1 MFTFALGTLPSL
13 LGLSAI
19 SSATKGSASR
29 LFLRFSGTL
38 VFVLALF
45 NLNSGFALTGIN
57 LSSFAQSPTPVA
69 GSTAPTVTG
78 GVQEIAM
85 KVTRSGYEPS
95 NLTIKAGVPVRWH
108 VDGAGAIGCT
118 SQLVV
123 PDLNIT
129 KSLSRGDNI
138 IEFTAPNRGQ
148 LAFSCSMGMV
158 RGSFTVL

>member
-1 MFTFALGTLPSL
+1 MKIIPKKYYIDNEKFYEEMVN
-13 LGLSAI
+13 
-19 SSATKGSASR
+19 
-29 LFLRFSGTL
+29 FL
-38 VFVLALF
+38 
-45 NLNSGFALTGIN
+45 NLCSQAKLEGKER
-57 LSSFAQSPTPVA
+57 PTPVA